1 MINAKGSRLW
11 HLPFIIIPNKLFNF
25 LKQSMK
31 RFYFL
36 FLSTLFFAPSFLF
49 GATEIANSNLIYT
62 WGYGDVMNEIM
73 QAVKGIT
80 TETGYIVNAA
90 LAISL
95 LLFSIK
101 KAMDGQTNPVFEFG
115 KMFILFAVVW
125 QMFLR
130 APNDNSHRFMIHD
143 EVTSK
148 DYVISQ
154 IPIGIGKSFAL
165 MTQFE
170 RLILEAMEKHF
181 STPQSTNFSNAGLGF
196 SLQVMSTLPSVKL
209 SAIDATLQKNIDFY
223 FRNCVSVGILLNQQ
237 GRNLFQNS
245 DNLMQD
251 LFTNIGNGSQL
262 TPLFKNNNN
271 VEEQSVVPC
280 SDAGPQIVEM
290 IQNDTDEAMKIHAAL
305 LGMVNDMTNY
315 EQKFLGAAQIYNE
328 QAVSAR
334 SYLQQSMVMLASQDA
349 IINTAKSVGLN
360 PASVAA
366 NTAYADQQFYA
377 SMQAQ
382 GHMAQTYLPL
392 AKAYLTAIIIG
403 LSWLVA
409 LLSIV
414 FGSYAHIKMFFTLCI
429 WIVLWTPI
437 LCIINYLNDYNLMKV
452 AQVITGGK
460 AALSLGDN
468 MLIFKEVASRSNFM
482 NYLVMSTPVLAYAI
496 AKASEQGFI
505 TFASGLSQALTGA
518 SRAAGSFANQQA
530 LSTQTSI
537 AAPRGDEVWA
547 MNAGVVSLQGATSI
561 GSSRYSTTSIAGGGT
576 TVADVN
582 TGSKISGDM
591 QGVTAANIAGLSA
604 SDMKSKQASLAGEVS
619 QGISDALKTGQTSQS
634 VANMAF
640 DHSASHGINTQAQ
653 EIFKASST
661 MAFDKMA
668 QAGDQ
673 RAQELMSAL
682 KAGGSIEGIAGGN
695 VSITEKDGTSRTFQF
710 TDKEMQQWAK
720 DFGDNVASTY
730 ARDDSARASLNNAF
744 STFTGKEFSQVHS
757 AINKYSSVESFA
769 SNVNSD
775 SVPKALNNY
784 IRSGD
789 NAAITNAWNSGN
801 IGKAMAMASDDFQRW
816 SVNNPQQ
823 LSKYF
828 SAGDFSSPQNTM
840 GSVGMQNYYSP
851 STASA
856 IHKGNYG
863 TVDSA
868 AVGFGNSYE
877 ADKKS
882 MAEGHFNT
890 TGQNTA
896 WGQGNSQGTVQQEV
910 QGQVN
915 NAVNQFNKG
924 APARTVDDGVKVA
937 EMAADGAKGS
947 FNNTVN
953 ALGTVTQTA
962 LNNPSQLLDSKFWT
976 GARDANGNLIQ
987 PSNGGNNNSAPP
999 APKIPPEF
1007 LK

>member
-1 MINAKGSRLW
+1 
-11 HLPFIIIPNKLFNF
+11 
-25 LKQSMK
+25 MK

-36 FLSTLFFAPSFLF
+36 FFSTLFFAPSFLF
-49 GATEIANSNLIYT
+49 GATNIANGNLIYT

-80 TETGYIVNAA
+80 TETDYIVNAA

-115 KMFILFAVVW
+115 KMFVLFAVVW
-125 QMFLR
+125 VMFLK
-130 APNDNSHRFMIHD
+130 APNDNNHRFMIHD

-170 RLILEAMEKHF
+170 KVILEAMEKHF

-245 DNLMQD
+245 DNLIQD

-262 TPLFKNNNN
+262 TPLFENNNN
-271 VEEQSVVPC
+271 IEKQSVVPC

-290 IQNDTDEAMKIHAAL
+290 IKNDTDEAMKIHAAL
-305 LGMVNDMTNY
+305 LGMANDMANY

-334 SYLQQSMVMLASQDA
+334 SYLQQSMIMLASQDA

-382 GHMAQTYLPL
+382 GHLAQTYLPL

-437 LCIINYLNDYNLMKV
+437 LCIINFINDFNLMNV

-468 MLIFKEVASRSNFM
+468 ILIFKEVANRSNFM

-496 AKASEQGFI
+496 AKASEQGFV

-547 MNAGVVSLQGATSI
+547 VGAGYNTLQSSFGVGGRSFMGTRDIQHGGELVKDNMTGSSAVINADGSIGNASIKGLNAGTTASNLETRAHALSDAIQNSNLSQRALEVASGKGDSLALSENDRSAITNATQHALANAYSKATGVDVKQAYEDLMSGKIGGGIGFSKEIKGVRINVDAGGSVSTGSVESEAWYQNLSKNQQETFNKTFNESLSNEIGKNRDASASFNNLLKTGNVTNSASIKSSMDSYNEAKTLNNSVGYDGGSSIVQGYINENYGGVVSKEN
-561 GSSRYSTTSIAGGGT
+561 
-576 TVADVN
+576 VASAVN
-582 TGSKISGDM
+582 AVENMAARGDM
-591 QGVTAANIAGLSA
+591 QGLSHYAGV
-604 SDMKSKQASLAGEVS
+604 D
-619 QGISDALKTGQTSQS
+619 
-634 VANMAF
+634 
-640 DHSASHGINTQAQ
+640 
-653 EIFKASST
+653 
-661 MAFDKMA
+661 
-668 QAGDQ
+668 
-673 RAQELMSAL
+673 
-682 KAGGSIEGIAGGN
+682 
-695 VSITEKDGTSRTFQF
+695 
-710 TDKEMQQWAK
+710 
-720 DFGDNVASTY
+720 
-730 ARDDSARASLNNAF
+730 
-744 STFTGKEFSQVHS
+744 
-757 AINKYSSVESFA
+757 
-769 SNVNSD
+769 SNVNSNGLFGQSKHNYHD
-775 SVPKALNNY
+775 PRGVMTDHNKAIDDLNSRQKGFMATRNAPNDVKSEGLAGG
-784 IRSGD
+784 IQKAA
-789 NAAITNAWNSGN
+789 NAAEY
-801 IGKAMAMASDDFQRW
+801 KA
-816 SVNNPQQ
+816 
-823 LSKYF
+823 
-828 SAGDFSSPQNTM
+828 G
-840 GSVGMQNYYSP
+840 
-851 STASA
+851 TA
-856 IHKGNYG
+856 IKERN
-863 TVDSA
+863 
-868 AVGFGNSYE
+868 E
-877 ADKKS
+877 
-882 MAEGHFNT
+882 
-890 TGQNTA
+890 
-896 WGQGNSQGTVQQEV
+896 
-910 QGQVN
+910 
-915 NAVNQFNKG
+915 
-924 APARTVDDGVKVA
+924 
-937 EMAADGAKGS
+937 
-947 FNNTVN
+947 
-953 ALGTVTQTA
+953 
-962 LNNPSQLLDSKFWT
+962 
-976 GARDANGNLIQ
+976 
-987 PSNGGNNNSAPP
+987 
-999 APKIPPEF
+999 KINDTY
-1007 LK
+1007 K

>member
-1 MINAKGSRLW
+1 
-11 HLPFIIIPNKLFNF
+11 
-25 LKQSMK
+25 MK

-36 FLSTLFFAPSFLF
+36 FFSTLFFAPSFLF

-101 KAMDGQTNPVFEFG
+101 KAMDGQTNPVFELG
-115 KMFILFAVVW
+115 KMFVLFAVVW
-125 QMFLR
+125 YMFLK
-130 APNDNSHRFMIHD
+130 APNDNNHRFMIHD

-305 LGMVNDMTNY
+305 LGMANDMANY

-437 LCIINYLNDYNLMKV
+437 LCIINYLNDYNLMNV

-537 AAPRGDEVWA
+537 AAP
-547 MNAGVVSLQGATSI
+547 
-561 GSSRYSTTSIAGGGT
+561 
-576 TVADVN
+576 
-582 TGSKISGDM
+582 
-591 QGVTAANIAGLSA
+591 
-604 SDMKSKQASLAGEVS
+604 
-619 QGISDALKTGQTSQS
+619 
-634 VANMAF
+634 
-640 DHSASHGINTQAQ
+640 
-653 EIFKASST
+653 
-661 MAFDKMA
+661 
-668 QAGDQ
+668 
-673 RAQELMSAL
+673 
-682 KAGGSIEGIAGGN
+682 
-695 VSITEKDGTSRTFQF
+695 
-710 TDKEMQQWAK
+710 
-720 DFGDNVASTY
+720 
-730 ARDDSARASLNNAF
+730 
-744 STFTGKEFSQVHS
+744 
-757 AINKYSSVESFA
+757 
-769 SNVNSD
+769 
-775 SVPKALNNY
+775 
-784 IRSGD
+784 
-789 NAAITNAWNSGN
+789 
-801 IGKAMAMASDDFQRW
+801 
-816 SVNNPQQ
+816 
-823 LSKYF
+823 
-828 SAGDFSSPQNTM
+828 
-840 GSVGMQNYYSP
+840 
-851 STASA
+851 
-856 IHKGNYG
+856 
-863 TVDSA
+863 
-868 AVGFGNSYE
+868 
-877 ADKKS
+877 
-882 MAEGHFNT
+882 
-890 TGQNTA
+890 
-896 WGQGNSQGTVQQEV
+896 
-910 QGQVN
+910 
-915 NAVNQFNKG
+915 
-924 APARTVDDGVKVA
+924 
-937 EMAADGAKGS
+937 
-947 FNNTVN
+947 
-953 ALGTVTQTA
+953 
-962 LNNPSQLLDSKFWT
+962 
-976 GARDANGNLIQ
+976 
-987 PSNGGNNNSAPP
+987 
-999 APKIPPEF
+999 
-1007 LK
+1007 

>member
-1 MINAKGSRLW
+1 
-11 HLPFIIIPNKLFNF
+11 
-25 LKQSMK
+25 MK
-31 RFYFL
+31 RFYLL

-49 GATEIANSNLIYT
+49 GATEIANGNLIYT

-80 TETGYIVNAA
+80 TETSYIVNAA

-115 KMFILFAVVW
+115 KMFVLFAVVW
-125 QMFLR
+125 VMFLK
-130 APNDNSHRFMIHD
+130 APNDNNHRFMIHD

-170 RLILEAMEKHF
+170 KVILEAMEKHF

-262 TPLFKNNNN
+262 TPLFENNNN

-290 IQNDTDEAMKIHAAL
+290 IKKDTDEAMKIHAAL
-305 LGMVNDMTNY
+305 LGMANDMTNY

-334 SYLQQSMVMLASQDA
+334 SYLQQSMIMLASQDA

-437 LCIINYLNDYNLMKV
+437 LCIINFINDFNLMNV

-468 MLIFKEVASRSNFM
+468 MLIFKEVANRSNFM

-496 AKASEQGFI
+496 AKASEQGFV
-505 TFASGLSQALTGA
+505 TFVSGLSQALTGA

-547 MNAGVVSLQGATSI
+547 VGAGYNTLQSSFGAGGRSFMGTRDMQHGGELVKDNMTGSSAVINANGSIGNASIKGLNAGMTASNLETRAHALSDAIQNSNLSQRALEVASGKGDSLALSENDRSAITNATQHALANAYSKATGVDVSQAYEDVMSGKIGGGIGLNKEIKGVRINIDAGGTLSTSSMESEAWYQNLSKNQQETFNKTFNESLSNEIGKNRDASASFNNLLKTGNVTNSARIKSSMDSYNEAKTLNNSVGYDGGSSIVQGYINENYGGVVSKEN
-561 GSSRYSTTSIAGGGT
+561 
-576 TVADVN
+576 VASAVN
-582 TGSKISGDM
+582 AVENMAARGDM
-591 QGVTAANIAGLSA
+591 QGLSHYAGV
-604 SDMKSKQASLAGEVS
+604 D
-619 QGISDALKTGQTSQS
+619 
-634 VANMAF
+634 
-640 DHSASHGINTQAQ
+640 
-653 EIFKASST
+653 
-661 MAFDKMA
+661 
-668 QAGDQ
+668 
-673 RAQELMSAL
+673 
-682 KAGGSIEGIAGGN
+682 
-695 VSITEKDGTSRTFQF
+695 
-710 TDKEMQQWAK
+710 
-720 DFGDNVASTY
+720 
-730 ARDDSARASLNNAF
+730 
-744 STFTGKEFSQVHS
+744 
-757 AINKYSSVESFA
+757 
-769 SNVNSD
+769 SNVNSNGLFGQSKHNYHD
-775 SVPKALNNY
+775 PRGVMTDHNKAIDDLNSRQKGFMATRNAPNDVKSEGLAGG
-784 IRSGD
+784 IQKAA
-789 NAAITNAWNSGN
+789 NAAEY
-801 IGKAMAMASDDFQRW
+801 KA
-816 SVNNPQQ
+816 
-823 LSKYF
+823 
-828 SAGDFSSPQNTM
+828 G
-840 GSVGMQNYYSP
+840 
-851 STASA
+851 TA
-856 IHKGNYG
+856 IKERN
-863 TVDSA
+863 
-868 AVGFGNSYE
+868 E
-877 ADKKS
+877 
-882 MAEGHFNT
+882 
-890 TGQNTA
+890 
-896 WGQGNSQGTVQQEV
+896 
-910 QGQVN
+910 
-915 NAVNQFNKG
+915 
-924 APARTVDDGVKVA
+924 
-937 EMAADGAKGS
+937 
-947 FNNTVN
+947 
-953 ALGTVTQTA
+953 
-962 LNNPSQLLDSKFWT
+962 
-976 GARDANGNLIQ
+976 
-987 PSNGGNNNSAPP
+987 
-999 APKIPPEF
+999 KINDTY
-1007 LK
+1007 K

>member
-1 MINAKGSRLW
+1 M
-11 HLPFIIIPNKLFNF
+11 
-25 LKQSMK
+25 
-31 RFYFL
+31 
-36 FLSTLFFAPSFLF
+36 FFAPSFLF

-73 QAVKGIT
+73 QAVKGLT

-101 KAMDGQTNPVFEFG
+101 KAMDGQTSPVFELG
-115 KMFILFAVVW
+115 KMFVLFAVVW
-125 QMFLR
+125 HMFLK
-130 APNDNSHRFMIHD
+130 APNDNNHCFMIHD

-170 RLILEAMEKHF
+170 KVILGAMEKHF

-223 FRNCVSVGILLNQQ
+223 FRNCVSVGILLNKQ
-237 GRNLFQNS
+237 GRNLFSNS
-245 DNLMQD
+245 DNLMRD

-262 TPLFKNNNN
+262 TPLFTSDNNI
-271 VEEQSVVPC
+271 EDKSIVPC
-280 SDAGPQIVEM
+280 SEAGPQIVEM
-290 IQNDTDEAMKIHAAL
+290 IENNTDEAMKIHAAL
-305 LGMVNDMTNY
+305 LGMADDMVNY
-315 EQKFLGAAQIYNE
+315 EHKFFGAAQIYNE

-334 SYLQQSMVMLASQDA
+334 SYFQQAMVMFASQDA

-382 GHMAQTYLPL
+382 GHLAQTYLPL

-403 LSWLVA
+403 LSWVVA

-414 FGSYAHIKMFFTLCI
+414 FGSYAYIKMYFTLCI

-452 AQVITGGK
+452 TQVITGGK
-460 AALSLGDN
+460 EALSLRDN
-468 MLIFKEVASRSNFM
+468 ILIFKEVASRSNFM
-482 NYLVMSTPVLAYAI
+482 NYLVMSTPVLAYAM
-496 AKASEQGFI
+496 AKASEHGFV
-505 TFASGLSQALTGA
+505 TFALGLSQTLAGA

-530 LSTQTSI
+530 LSTQTSM
-537 AAPRGDEVWA
+537 AAPRGDEVIA
-547 MNAGVVSLQGATSI
+547 YNAGVVSLQGATSV

-576 TVADVN
+576 TVTDVN
-582 TGSKISGDM
+582 TDSKVSGDM
-591 QGVTAANIAGLSA
+591 QGVTTVNIAGLSA

-619 QGISDALKTGQTSQS
+619 QGISDALKTGQNSQS

-640 DHSASHGINTQAQ
+640 DHSASHGINAQAQ

-673 RAQELMSAL
+673 RAQEISTSLH
-682 KAGGSIEGIAGGN
+682 AGGTVVIAGGK
-695 VSITEKDGTSRTFQF
+695 VQLTETDGTSRTFQF
-710 TDKEMQQWAK
+710 TDKEMQQWSK
-720 DFGDNVASTY
+720 DFRDNVASTY

-828 SAGDFSSPQNTM
+828 NAGDFSSPQNTI
-840 GSVGMQNYYSP
+840 GS
-851 STASA
+851 
-856 IHKGNYG
+856 
-863 TVDSA
+863 
-868 AVGFGNSYE
+868 
-877 ADKKS
+877 
-882 MAEGHFNT
+882 
-890 TGQNTA
+890 
-896 WGQGNSQGTVQQEV
+896 
-910 QGQVN
+910 
-915 NAVNQFNKG
+915 
-924 APARTVDDGVKVA
+924 
-937 EMAADGAKGS
+937 
-947 FNNTVN
+947 
-953 ALGTVTQTA
+953 
-962 LNNPSQLLDSKFWT
+962 
-976 GARDANGNLIQ
+976 
-987 PSNGGNNNSAPP
+987 
-999 APKIPPEF
+999 
-1007 LK
+1007 

>member
-1 MINAKGSRLW
+1 
-11 HLPFIIIPNKLFNF
+11 
-25 LKQSMK
+25 MK

-36 FLSTLFFAPSFLF
+36 FFSTLFFTPSFLF
-49 GATEIANSNLIYT
+49 GATNIANSNLIYT

-80 TETGYIVNAA
+80 TETDYIVNAA

-115 KMFILFAVVW
+115 KMFMLFAVVW
-125 QMFLR
+125 YMFLR
-130 APNDNSHRFMIHD
+130 APNDNNHRFMIHD

-170 RLILEAMEKHF
+170 KVILEAMEKHF
-181 STPQSTNFSNAGLGF
+181 TTPQSTNFSNAGLGF

-245 DNLMQD
+245 DNLIQD

-262 TPLFKNNNN
+262 TPLFENNNN
-271 VEEQSVVPC
+271 IEKQSVVPC

-290 IQNDTDEAMKIHAAL
+290 IKNDTDEAMKIHAAL
-305 LGMVNDMTNY
+305 LGMANDMANY

-334 SYLQQSMVMLASQDA
+334 SYLQQSMIMLASQDA

-437 LCIINYLNDYNLMKV
+437 LCIINFINDFNLMNV

-496 AKASEQGFI
+496 AKASEQGFV

-547 MNAGVVSLQGATSI
+547 VGAGYNTLQSSFGAGGRSFMGTRDMQHGGELVKDNMTGSSAVINADGSIGNASIKGLNAGMTASNLETRQHALSDAIQNSNLSQRALEVASGKGDSLALSENDRSAITNATQHALANAYSKATGVDVKQAYEDLMSGKIGGGIGFSKEIKGVRINVDAGGSVSTGSVESEAWYQNLSKNQQETFNKTFNESLSNEIGKNRDASASFNNLLKTGNVTNSASIKSSMDSYNEAKTLNNSVGYDGGSSIVQGYINENYGGVVSKEN
-561 GSSRYSTTSIAGGGT
+561 
-576 TVADVN
+576 VASAVN
-582 TGSKISGDM
+582 AVENMAARGDM
-591 QGVTAANIAGLSA
+591 QGLSHYAGV
-604 SDMKSKQASLAGEVS
+604 D
-619 QGISDALKTGQTSQS
+619 
-634 VANMAF
+634 
-640 DHSASHGINTQAQ
+640 
-653 EIFKASST
+653 
-661 MAFDKMA
+661 
-668 QAGDQ
+668 
-673 RAQELMSAL
+673 
-682 KAGGSIEGIAGGN
+682 
-695 VSITEKDGTSRTFQF
+695 
-710 TDKEMQQWAK
+710 
-720 DFGDNVASTY
+720 
-730 ARDDSARASLNNAF
+730 
-744 STFTGKEFSQVHS
+744 
-757 AINKYSSVESFA
+757 
-769 SNVNSD
+769 SNVNSNGLFGQSKHNYHD
-775 SVPKALNNY
+775 PRGVMTDHNKAIDDLNSRQKGFMATRNAPNDVKSEGLAGG
-784 IRSGD
+784 IQKAA
-789 NAAITNAWNSGN
+789 NAAEY
-801 IGKAMAMASDDFQRW
+801 KA
-816 SVNNPQQ
+816 
-823 LSKYF
+823 
-828 SAGDFSSPQNTM
+828 G
-840 GSVGMQNYYSP
+840 
-851 STASA
+851 TA
-856 IHKGNYG
+856 IKERN
-863 TVDSA
+863 
-868 AVGFGNSYE
+868 E
-877 ADKKS
+877 
-882 MAEGHFNT
+882 
-890 TGQNTA
+890 
-896 WGQGNSQGTVQQEV
+896 
-910 QGQVN
+910 
-915 NAVNQFNKG
+915 
-924 APARTVDDGVKVA
+924 
-937 EMAADGAKGS
+937 
-947 FNNTVN
+947 
-953 ALGTVTQTA
+953 
-962 LNNPSQLLDSKFWT
+962 
-976 GARDANGNLIQ
+976 
-987 PSNGGNNNSAPP
+987 
-999 APKIPPEF
+999 KINDTY
-1007 LK
+1007 K

>member
-1 MINAKGSRLW
+1 
-11 HLPFIIIPNKLFNF
+11 
-25 LKQSMK
+25 MK

-36 FLSTLFFAPSFLF
+36 FFSTLFFAPSFLF
-49 GATEIANSNLIYT
+49 GATNIANGNLIYT

-80 TETGYIVNAA
+80 TETDYIVKAA

-101 KAMDGQTNPVFEFG
+101 KAMDGQTSPVFEFG
-115 KMFILFAVVW
+115 KMFMLFAVVW
-125 QMFLR
+125 YMFLK
-130 APNDNSHRFMIHD
+130 APNDNNHRFMIHD

-170 RLILEAMEKHF
+170 KVILEAMEKHF

-271 VEEQSVVPC
+271 IEEQSVVPC

-290 IQNDTDEAMKIHAAL
+290 IKKDTDEAMKIHAAL
-305 LGMVNDMTNY
+305 LGMANDMTNY

-334 SYLQQSMVMLASQDA
+334 SYLQQSMIMLASQDA

-437 LCIINYLNDYNLMKV
+437 LCIINFINDFNLMNV

-468 MLIFKEVASRSNFM
+468 MLIFKEVANRSNFM

-496 AKASEQGFI
+496 AKASEQGFV

-547 MNAGVVSLQGATSI
+547 VGAGYNTLQSSFGVGGRSFMGTRDMQHGGELVKDNMTGSSAVINANGSIGNASIKGLNAGMTASNLETRAHALSDAIQNSNLSQRALEVASGKGDSLALSENDRSAITNATQHALANAYSKATGVDVKQAYEDLMSGKIGGGIGFSKEIKGVRINVDAGGSVSTGSVESEAWYQNLSKDQKETFNKTFNESLSNEIGKNRDASASFNNLLKTGNVTNSASIKSSMDSYNEAKTLNNSVGYDGGSSIVQGYINENYGGVVSKEN
-561 GSSRYSTTSIAGGGT
+561 
-576 TVADVN
+576 VASAVN
-582 TGSKISGDM
+582 AVENMAARGDM
-591 QGVTAANIAGLSA
+591 QGLSHYAGV
-604 SDMKSKQASLAGEVS
+604 D
-619 QGISDALKTGQTSQS
+619 
-634 VANMAF
+634 
-640 DHSASHGINTQAQ
+640 
-653 EIFKASST
+653 
-661 MAFDKMA
+661 
-668 QAGDQ
+668 
-673 RAQELMSAL
+673 
-682 KAGGSIEGIAGGN
+682 
-695 VSITEKDGTSRTFQF
+695 
-710 TDKEMQQWAK
+710 
-720 DFGDNVASTY
+720 
-730 ARDDSARASLNNAF
+730 
-744 STFTGKEFSQVHS
+744 
-757 AINKYSSVESFA
+757 
-769 SNVNSD
+769 SNVNSNGLFGQSKHNYHD
-775 SVPKALNNY
+775 PRGVMTDHNKAIDDLNSRQKGFMATRNAPNDVKSEGLAGG
-784 IRSGD
+784 IQKAA
-789 NAAITNAWNSGN
+789 NAAEY
-801 IGKAMAMASDDFQRW
+801 KA
-816 SVNNPQQ
+816 
-823 LSKYF
+823 
-828 SAGDFSSPQNTM
+828 G
-840 GSVGMQNYYSP
+840 
-851 STASA
+851 TA
-856 IHKGNYG
+856 IKERN
-863 TVDSA
+863 
-868 AVGFGNSYE
+868 E
-877 ADKKS
+877 
-882 MAEGHFNT
+882 
-890 TGQNTA
+890 
-896 WGQGNSQGTVQQEV
+896 
-910 QGQVN
+910 
-915 NAVNQFNKG
+915 
-924 APARTVDDGVKVA
+924 
-937 EMAADGAKGS
+937 
-947 FNNTVN
+947 
-953 ALGTVTQTA
+953 
-962 LNNPSQLLDSKFWT
+962 
-976 GARDANGNLIQ
+976 
-987 PSNGGNNNSAPP
+987 
-999 APKIPPEF
+999 KINDTY
-1007 LK
+1007 K

>member
-1 MINAKGSRLW
+1 
-11 HLPFIIIPNKLFNF
+11 
-25 LKQSMK
+25 MK

-36 FLSTLFFAPSFLF
+36 FFSTLFFAPSFLF
-49 GATEIANSNLIYT
+49 GATNIANGNLIYT

-80 TETGYIVNAA
+80 TETDYIVNAA

-101 KAMDGQTNPVFEFG
+101 KAMDGQTNPVFELG
-115 KMFILFAVVW
+115 KMFVLFAVVW
-125 QMFLR
+125 YMFLR
-130 APNDNSHRFMIHD
+130 APNDNNHRFMIHD

-170 RLILEAMEKHF
+170 KVILEAMEKHF
-181 STPQSTNFSNAGLGF
+181 TTPQSTNFSNAGLGF

-245 DNLMQD
+245 DNLIQD

-262 TPLFKNNNN
+262 TPLFENNNN
-271 VEEQSVVPC
+271 IEKQSVVPC

-290 IQNDTDEAMKIHAAL
+290 IKNDTDEAMKIHAAL
-305 LGMVNDMTNY
+305 LGMANDMANY

-334 SYLQQSMVMLASQDA
+334 SYLQQSMIMLASQDA

-437 LCIINYLNDYNLMKV
+437 LCIINFINDFNLMKV

-468 MLIFKEVASRSNFM
+468 ILIFKEVASRSNFM

-496 AKASEQGFI
+496 AKASEQGFV

-547 MNAGVVSLQGATSI
+547 VGAGYNTLQSSFGAGGRSFMGTRDMQHGGELVKDNMTGSSAVINADGSIGNASIKGLNAGMTASNLETRAHALSDAIQNSNLSQRALEVASGKGDSLALSENDRSAITNATQHALANAYSKATGVDVKQAYDDVMRGNIGGGIGFSKEIKGVRINVDAGGSVSTGSVESEAWYQNLSKNQQETFNKTFNESLSNEIGKNRDASASFNNLLKTGNVTNSASIKSSMDSYNEAKTLNNSVGYDGGASIVQGYINENYGGVVSKEN
-561 GSSRYSTTSIAGGGT
+561 
-576 TVADVN
+576 VASAVN
-582 TGSKISGDM
+582 AVENMAARGDM
-591 QGVTAANIAGLSA
+591 QGLSHYAGV
-604 SDMKSKQASLAGEVS
+604 D
-619 QGISDALKTGQTSQS
+619 
-634 VANMAF
+634 
-640 DHSASHGINTQAQ
+640 
-653 EIFKASST
+653 
-661 MAFDKMA
+661 
-668 QAGDQ
+668 
-673 RAQELMSAL
+673 
-682 KAGGSIEGIAGGN
+682 
-695 VSITEKDGTSRTFQF
+695 
-710 TDKEMQQWAK
+710 
-720 DFGDNVASTY
+720 
-730 ARDDSARASLNNAF
+730 
-744 STFTGKEFSQVHS
+744 
-757 AINKYSSVESFA
+757 
-769 SNVNSD
+769 SNVNSNGLFGQSKHNYHD
-775 SVPKALNNY
+775 PRGVMTDHNKAIDDLNSRQKGFMATRNAPNDVKSEGLAGG
-784 IRSGD
+784 IQKAA
-789 NAAITNAWNSGN
+789 NAAEYKAGTAIEERNNKIDYAG
-801 IGKAMAMASDDFQRW
+801 IQKDIKDGKADINKVID
-816 SVNNPQQ
+816 
-823 LSKYF
+823 
-828 SAGDFSSPQNTM
+828 
-840 GSVGMQNYYSP
+840 
-851 STASA
+851 
-856 IHKGNYG
+856 
-863 TVDSA
+863 
-868 AVGFGNSYE
+868 FGN
-877 ADKKS
+877 
-882 MAEGHFNT
+882 
-890 TGQNTA
+890 QNR
-896 WGQGNSQGTVQQEV
+896 N
-910 QGQVN
+910 
-915 NAVNQFNKG
+915 
-924 APARTVDDGVKVA
+924 
-937 EMAADGAKGS
+937 M
-947 FNNTVN
+947 
-953 ALGTVTQTA
+953 
-962 LNNPSQLLDSKFWT
+962 
-976 GARDANGNLIQ
+976 
-987 PSNGGNNNSAPP
+987 
-999 APKIPPEF
+999 
-1007 LK
+1007 

>member
-1 MINAKGSRLW
+1 
-11 HLPFIIIPNKLFNF
+11 
-25 LKQSMK
+25 
-31 RFYFL
+31 
-36 FLSTLFFAPSFLF
+36 
-49 GATEIANSNLIYT
+49 
-62 WGYGDVMNEIM
+62 
-73 QAVKGIT
+73 
-80 TETGYIVNAA
+80 
-90 LAISL
+90 
-95 LLFSIK
+95 
-101 KAMDGQTNPVFEFG
+101 
-115 KMFILFAVVW
+115 
-125 QMFLR
+125 
-130 APNDNSHRFMIHD
+130 
-143 EVTSK
+143 
-148 DYVISQ
+148 
-154 IPIGIGKSFAL
+154 
-165 MTQFE
+165 
-170 RLILEAMEKHF
+170 
-181 STPQSTNFSNAGLGF
+181 
-196 SLQVMSTLPSVKL
+196 
-209 SAIDATLQKNIDFY
+209 
-223 FRNCVSVGILLNQQ
+223 
-237 GRNLFQNS
+237 
-245 DNLMQD
+245 
-251 LFTNIGNGSQL
+251 
-262 TPLFKNNNN
+262 
-271 VEEQSVVPC
+271 
-280 SDAGPQIVEM
+280 
-290 IQNDTDEAMKIHAAL
+290 
-305 LGMVNDMTNY
+305 
-315 EQKFLGAAQIYNE
+315 
-328 QAVSAR
+328 
-334 SYLQQSMVMLASQDA
+334 MLASQDA

-437 LCIINYLNDYNLMKV
+437 LCIINFINDFNLMNV

-468 MLIFKEVASRSNFM
+468 MLIFKEVANRSNFM

-496 AKASEQGFI
+496 AKASEQGFV

-547 MNAGVVSLQGATSI
+547 MNAEVASLQGATSI

-640 DHSASHGINTQAQ
+640 DHSASHGINAQAQ

-673 RAQELMSAL
+673 RAQEISTSLH
-682 KAGGSIEGIAGGN
+682 AGGTVVIAGGK
-695 VSITEKDGTSRTFQF
+695 VQLTEADGTSRTFQF
-710 TDKEMQQWAK
+710 SEKEMQQWAK

-828 SAGDFSSPQNTM
+828 NAGDFSSPQNTM

-915 NAVNQFNKG
+915 NAVNQFSKPTEQRMAG
-924 APARTVDDGVKVA
+924 HFVDATAG
-937 EMAADGAKGS
+937 EGS
-947 FNNTVN
+947 LLNRAGSGMPSTPPPQNNST
-953 ALGTVTQTA
+953 TST
-962 LNNPSQLLDSKFWT
+962 P
-976 GARDANGNLIQ
+976 
-987 PSNGGNNNSAPP
+987 PNSAPP

>member
-1 MINAKGSRLW
+1 
-11 HLPFIIIPNKLFNF
+11 
-25 LKQSMK
+25 MK

-80 TETGYIVNAA
+80 TETSYIVNAA

-170 RLILEAMEKHF
+170 KVILEAMEKHF

-305 LGMVNDMTNY
+305 LGMANDMANY

-437 LCIINYLNDYNLMKV
+437 LCIINFINDFNLMNV

-468 MLIFKEVASRSNFM
+468 MLIFKEVANRSNFM

-547 MNAGVVSLQGATSI
+547 VGAGYNTLQSSFGAGGRSFMGTRDMQHGGELVKDNMTGSSAVINANGSIGNASIKGLNAGMTASNLETRAHALSDAIQNSNLSQRALEVASGKGDSLALSENDRSAITNATQHALANAYSKATGVDVKQAYEDVINGKIGGGIGFDKNIKGVRINVDAGGYVSTGSVESEDWYQKLSKDQKETFNKTFNESI
-561 GSSRYSTTSIAGGGT
+561 SNEIGKNRDASASFNNLLKTGNVTNSASIKSSMDSYNEAKTLNNSVGYDGGSSIVQGYINENYGGVVNKEN
-576 TVADVN
+576 VASAVN
-582 TGSKISGDM
+582 AVENMAARGDM
-591 QGVTAANIAGLSA
+591 QGLSHYAG
-604 SDMKSKQASLAGEVS
+604 V
-619 QGISDALKTGQTSQS
+619 
-634 VANMAF
+634 N
-640 DHSASHGINTQAQ
+640 
-653 EIFKASST
+653 
-661 MAFDKMA
+661 
-668 QAGDQ
+668 
-673 RAQELMSAL
+673 
-682 KAGGSIEGIAGGN
+682 
-695 VSITEKDGTSRTFQF
+695 
-710 TDKEMQQWAK
+710 
-720 DFGDNVASTY
+720 
-730 ARDDSARASLNNAF
+730 
-744 STFTGKEFSQVHS
+744 
-757 AINKYSSVESFA
+757 
-769 SNVNSD
+769 SNVNSNGLHEQT
-775 SVPKALNNY
+775 KH
-784 IRSGD
+784 
-789 NAAITNAWNSGN
+789 
-801 IGKAMAMASDDFQRW
+801 
-816 SVNNPQQ
+816 
-823 LSKYF
+823 
-828 SAGDFSSPQNTM
+828 
-840 GSVGMQNYYSP
+840 NYYDP
-851 STASA
+851 RGVMTDHNKA
-856 IHKGNYG
+856 IDDLNSRYQ
-863 TVDSA
+863 
-868 AVGFGNSYE
+868 GFLKTRN
-877 ADKKS
+877 
-882 MAEGHFNT
+882 
-890 TGQNTA
+890 
-896 WGQGNSQGTVQQEV
+896 
-910 QGQVN
+910 
-915 NAVNQFNKG
+915 
-924 APARTVDDGVKVA
+924 APAKVESEGLAFDVEKAAGAA
-937 EMAADGAKGS
+937 EKKA
-947 FNNTVN
+947 
-953 ALGTVTQTA
+953 GTA
-962 LNNPSQLLDSKFWT
+962 IKERNE
-976 GARDANGNLIQ
+976 
-987 PSNGGNNNSAPP
+987 
-999 APKIPPEF
+999 KINDTY
-1007 LK
+1007 K

>member
-1 MINAKGSRLW
+1 
-11 HLPFIIIPNKLFNF
+11 
-25 LKQSMK
+25 MK

-36 FLSTLFFAPSFLF
+36 FFSTLFFAPSFLF
-49 GATEIANSNLIYT
+49 GATNIANGNLIYT

-80 TETGYIVNAA
+80 TETDYIVNAA

-101 KAMDGQTNPVFEFG
+101 KAMDGQTNPVFELG
-115 KMFILFAVVW
+115 KMFVLFAVVW
-125 QMFLR
+125 YMFLR
-130 APNDNSHRFMIHD
+130 APNDNNHRFMIHD

-170 RLILEAMEKHF
+170 KVILEAMEKHF

-245 DNLMQD
+245 DNLIQD

-262 TPLFKNNNN
+262 TPLFENNNN
-271 VEEQSVVPC
+271 IEKQSVVPC

-290 IQNDTDEAMKIHAAL
+290 IKKDTDEAMKIHAAL
-305 LGMVNDMTNY
+305 LGMANDMANY

-334 SYLQQSMVMLASQDA
+334 SYLQQSMIMLASQDA

-437 LCIINYLNDYNLMKV
+437 LCIINFLNDFNLMKV

-468 MLIFKEVASRSNFM
+468 ILIFKEVASRSNFM

-496 AKASEQGFI
+496 AKASEQGFV

-547 MNAGVVSLQGATSI
+547 VGAGYNTLQSSFGVGGRSFMGTRDMQHGGELVKDNMTGSSAVINANGSIGNASIKGLNAGMTASNLETRAHALSDAIQNSNLSQRALEVASGKGDSLALSENDRSAITNATQHALANAYSKATGVDVKQAYEDVMSGKIGGGIGFSKEIKGVRINVDAGGSVSTGSVESEAWYQNLSKNQQETFNKTFNESLSNEIGKNRDASASFNNLLKTGNVTNSASIKSSMDSYNEAKTLNNSVGYDGGSSIVQGYINENYGGVVSKEN
-561 GSSRYSTTSIAGGGT
+561 
-576 TVADVN
+576 VASAVN
-582 TGSKISGDM
+582 AVENMAARGDM
-591 QGVTAANIAGLSA
+591 QGLSHYAGV
-604 SDMKSKQASLAGEVS
+604 D
-619 QGISDALKTGQTSQS
+619 
-634 VANMAF
+634 
-640 DHSASHGINTQAQ
+640 
-653 EIFKASST
+653 
-661 MAFDKMA
+661 
-668 QAGDQ
+668 
-673 RAQELMSAL
+673 
-682 KAGGSIEGIAGGN
+682 
-695 VSITEKDGTSRTFQF
+695 
-710 TDKEMQQWAK
+710 
-720 DFGDNVASTY
+720 
-730 ARDDSARASLNNAF
+730 
-744 STFTGKEFSQVHS
+744 
-757 AINKYSSVESFA
+757 
-769 SNVNSD
+769 SNVNSNGLFGQSKHNYHD
-775 SVPKALNNY
+775 PRGVMTDHNKAIDDLNSRQKGFMATRNAPNDVKSEGLAGG
-784 IRSGD
+784 IQKAA
-789 NAAITNAWNSGN
+789 NAAEY
-801 IGKAMAMASDDFQRW
+801 KA
-816 SVNNPQQ
+816 
-823 LSKYF
+823 
-828 SAGDFSSPQNTM
+828 G
-840 GSVGMQNYYSP
+840 
-851 STASA
+851 TA
-856 IHKGNYG
+856 IKERN
-863 TVDSA
+863 
-868 AVGFGNSYE
+868 E
-877 ADKKS
+877 
-882 MAEGHFNT
+882 
-890 TGQNTA
+890 
-896 WGQGNSQGTVQQEV
+896 
-910 QGQVN
+910 
-915 NAVNQFNKG
+915 
-924 APARTVDDGVKVA
+924 
-937 EMAADGAKGS
+937 
-947 FNNTVN
+947 
-953 ALGTVTQTA
+953 
-962 LNNPSQLLDSKFWT
+962 
-976 GARDANGNLIQ
+976 
-987 PSNGGNNNSAPP
+987 
-999 APKIPPEF
+999 KINDTY
-1007 LK
+1007 K

>member
-1 MINAKGSRLW
+1 
-11 HLPFIIIPNKLFNF
+11 
-25 LKQSMK
+25 MK

-36 FLSTLFFAPSFLF
+36 FFSTLFFAPSFLF
-49 GATEIANSNLIYT
+49 GATNIANGNLIYT

-80 TETGYIVNAA
+80 TETDYIVNAA

-101 KAMDGQTNPVFEFG
+101 KAMDGQTNPVFELG
-115 KMFILFAVVW
+115 KMFVLFAVVW
-125 QMFLR
+125 YMFLR
-130 APNDNSHRFMIHD
+130 APNDNNHRFMIYD

-170 RLILEAMEKHF
+170 KVILEAMEKHF

-196 SLQVMSTLPSVKL
+196 SLQVMSTLPNVKL

-245 DNLMQD
+245 DNLIQD

-290 IQNDTDEAMKIHAAL
+290 IKKDTDEAMKIHAAL
-305 LGMVNDMTNY
+305 LGMANDMANY

-334 SYLQQSMVMLASQDA
+334 SYLQQSMIMLASQDA

-437 LCIINYLNDYNLMKV
+437 LCIINFINDFNLMNV

-468 MLIFKEVASRSNFM
+468 MLIFKEVANRSNFM

-496 AKASEQGFI
+496 AKASEQGFV

-547 MNAGVVSLQGATSI
+547 VGAGYNTLQSSFGVGGRSFMGTRDMQHGGELVKDNMTGSSAVINANGSIGNASIKGLNAGMTASNLETRAHALSDAIQNSNLSQRALEVASGKGDSLALSENDRSVITNATQHALADAYSKATGVDVKQAYEDLMSGKIGGGIGFSKEIKGVRINVDAGGSVSTGSVESEAWYQNLSKDQKETFQKSFNESLSNEIGKNRDASASFNNLLKTGNVTNSASIKSSMDSYNEAKTLNNSVGYDGGASIVQGYINENYGGVVSKEN
-561 GSSRYSTTSIAGGGT
+561 
-576 TVADVN
+576 VASAVN
-582 TGSKISGDM
+582 AVENMAARGDM
-591 QGVTAANIAGLSA
+591 QGLSHYAGV
-604 SDMKSKQASLAGEVS
+604 D
-619 QGISDALKTGQTSQS
+619 
-634 VANMAF
+634 
-640 DHSASHGINTQAQ
+640 
-653 EIFKASST
+653 
-661 MAFDKMA
+661 
-668 QAGDQ
+668 
-673 RAQELMSAL
+673 
-682 KAGGSIEGIAGGN
+682 
-695 VSITEKDGTSRTFQF
+695 
-710 TDKEMQQWAK
+710 
-720 DFGDNVASTY
+720 
-730 ARDDSARASLNNAF
+730 
-744 STFTGKEFSQVHS
+744 
-757 AINKYSSVESFA
+757 
-769 SNVNSD
+769 SNVNSNGLFGQSKHNYHD
-775 SVPKALNNY
+775 PRGVMTDHNKAIDDLNSRQKGFMATRNAPNDVKSEGLAGG
-784 IRSGD
+784 IQKAA
-789 NAAITNAWNSGN
+789 NAAEFKTGTAIEERNNKIDYAG
-801 IGKAMAMASDDFQRW
+801 IQKDIKDGKADI
-816 SVNNPQQ
+816 
-823 LSKYF
+823 SK
-828 SAGDFSSPQNTM
+828 
-840 GSVGMQNYYSP
+840 
-851 STASA
+851 A
-856 IHKGNYG
+856 I
-863 TVDSA
+863 D
-868 AVGFGNSYE
+868 FGN
-877 ADKKS
+877 
-882 MAEGHFNT
+882 
-890 TGQNTA
+890 QNR
-896 WGQGNSQGTVQQEV
+896 N
-910 QGQVN
+910 
-915 NAVNQFNKG
+915 
-924 APARTVDDGVKVA
+924 
-937 EMAADGAKGS
+937 M
-947 FNNTVN
+947 
-953 ALGTVTQTA
+953 
-962 LNNPSQLLDSKFWT
+962 
-976 GARDANGNLIQ
+976 
-987 PSNGGNNNSAPP
+987 
-999 APKIPPEF
+999 
-1007 LK
+1007 

>member
-1 MINAKGSRLW
+1 
-11 HLPFIIIPNKLFNF
+11 
-25 LKQSMK
+25 MK

-36 FLSTLFFAPSFLF
+36 FFSTLFFAPSFLF

-80 TETGYIVNAA
+80 TETSYIVNAA

-170 RLILEAMEKHF
+170 KVILEAMEKHF

-305 LGMVNDMTNY
+305 LGMANDMANY

-437 LCIINYLNDYNLMKV
+437 LCIINFINDFNLMNV

-468 MLIFKEVASRSNFM
+468 MLIFKEVANRSNFM

-547 MNAGVVSLQGATSI
+547 VGAGYNTLQSSFGAGGRSFMGTRDMQHGGELVKDNMTGSSAVINANGSIGNASIKGLNAGMTASNLETRAHALSDAIQNSNLSQRALEVASGKGDSLALSENDRSAITNATQHALANAYSKATGVDVKQAYEDVINGKIGGGIGFDKNIKGVRINIDAGGYVSTGSVESEDWYQKLSKDQKETFNKTFNESI
-561 GSSRYSTTSIAGGGT
+561 SNEIGKNRDASASFNNLLKTGNVTNSASIKSSMDSYNEAKTLNNSVGYDGGSSIVQGYINENYGGVVNKEN
-576 TVADVN
+576 VASAVN
-582 TGSKISGDM
+582 AVENMAARGDM
-591 QGVTAANIAGLSA
+591 QGLSHYAG
-604 SDMKSKQASLAGEVS
+604 V
-619 QGISDALKTGQTSQS
+619 
-634 VANMAF
+634 N
-640 DHSASHGINTQAQ
+640 
-653 EIFKASST
+653 
-661 MAFDKMA
+661 
-668 QAGDQ
+668 
-673 RAQELMSAL
+673 
-682 KAGGSIEGIAGGN
+682 
-695 VSITEKDGTSRTFQF
+695 
-710 TDKEMQQWAK
+710 
-720 DFGDNVASTY
+720 
-730 ARDDSARASLNNAF
+730 
-744 STFTGKEFSQVHS
+744 
-757 AINKYSSVESFA
+757 
-769 SNVNSD
+769 SNVNSNGLHEQT
-775 SVPKALNNY
+775 KH
-784 IRSGD
+784 
-789 NAAITNAWNSGN
+789 
-801 IGKAMAMASDDFQRW
+801 
-816 SVNNPQQ
+816 
-823 LSKYF
+823 
-828 SAGDFSSPQNTM
+828 
-840 GSVGMQNYYSP
+840 NYYDP
-851 STASA
+851 RGVMTDHNKA
-856 IHKGNYG
+856 IDDLNSRYQ
-863 TVDSA
+863 
-868 AVGFGNSYE
+868 GFLKTRN
-877 ADKKS
+877 
-882 MAEGHFNT
+882 
-890 TGQNTA
+890 
-896 WGQGNSQGTVQQEV
+896 
-910 QGQVN
+910 
-915 NAVNQFNKG
+915 
-924 APARTVDDGVKVA
+924 APAKVESEGLAFDVEKAAGAA
-937 EMAADGAKGS
+937 EKKA
-947 FNNTVN
+947 
-953 ALGTVTQTA
+953 GTA
-962 LNNPSQLLDSKFWT
+962 IKERNE
-976 GARDANGNLIQ
+976 
-987 PSNGGNNNSAPP
+987 
-999 APKIPPEF
+999 KINDTY
-1007 LK
+1007 K

>member
-31 RFYFL
+31 RFYLL
-36 FLSTLFFAPSFLF
+36 FFSTLFFAPSFLF

-80 TETGYIVNAA
+80 TETSYIVNAA

-170 RLILEAMEKHF
+170 KVILEAMEKHF

-305 LGMVNDMTNY
+305 LGMANDMTNY

-437 LCIINYLNDYNLMKV
+437 LCIINFINDFNLMNV

-547 MNAGVVSLQGATSI
+547 VGAGYNTLQSSFGAGGRSFMGTRDMQHGGELVKDNMTGSSAVINANGSIGNASIKGLNAGMTASNLETRAHALSDAIQNSNLSQRALEVASGKGDSLALSENDRNTITKASQHALADAYSKVTGVDVKQAYEDVMSGKI
-561 GSSRYSTTSIAGGGT
+561 GGGIGLNKEIKGVRINVDAGGTLSTSSVESEGWYQNLSKNQQET
-576 TVADVN
+576 FNKTFNESISNEIGKNRDASASFNNLLKTGNVTNSASIKSSMDSYNEAKTLNNSVGYDGGASIVQGYINENYGGVVNKENVASAVN
-582 TGSKISGDM
+582 AVENMAARGDM
-591 QGVTAANIAGLSA
+591 QGLSHYAG
-604 SDMKSKQASLAGEVS
+604 V
-619 QGISDALKTGQTSQS
+619 
-634 VANMAF
+634 N
-640 DHSASHGINTQAQ
+640 
-653 EIFKASST
+653 
-661 MAFDKMA
+661 
-668 QAGDQ
+668 
-673 RAQELMSAL
+673 
-682 KAGGSIEGIAGGN
+682 
-695 VSITEKDGTSRTFQF
+695 
-710 TDKEMQQWAK
+710 
-720 DFGDNVASTY
+720 
-730 ARDDSARASLNNAF
+730 
-744 STFTGKEFSQVHS
+744 
-757 AINKYSSVESFA
+757 
-769 SNVNSD
+769 SNVNSNGLHEQT
-775 SVPKALNNY
+775 KH
-784 IRSGD
+784 
-789 NAAITNAWNSGN
+789 
-801 IGKAMAMASDDFQRW
+801 
-816 SVNNPQQ
+816 
-823 LSKYF
+823 
-828 SAGDFSSPQNTM
+828 
-840 GSVGMQNYYSP
+840 NYYDP
-851 STASA
+851 KGTMTDHNKA
-856 IHKGNYG
+856 IDDLNSRYQ
-863 TVDSA
+863 
-868 AVGFGNSYE
+868 GFLKTRN
-877 ADKKS
+877 
-882 MAEGHFNT
+882 
-890 TGQNTA
+890 
-896 WGQGNSQGTVQQEV
+896 
-910 QGQVN
+910 
-915 NAVNQFNKG
+915 
-924 APARTVDDGVKVA
+924 APAKVESEGLAFDVEKAAGAA
-937 EMAADGAKGS
+937 EKKA
-947 FNNTVN
+947 
-953 ALGTVTQTA
+953 GTA
-962 LNNPSQLLDSKFWT
+962 IKERNE
-976 GARDANGNLIQ
+976 
-987 PSNGGNNNSAPP
+987 
-999 APKIPPEF
+999 KINDTY
-1007 LK
+1007 K

>member
-1 MINAKGSRLW
+1 
-11 HLPFIIIPNKLFNF
+11 
-25 LKQSMK
+25 
-31 RFYFL
+31 
-36 FLSTLFFAPSFLF
+36 
-49 GATEIANSNLIYT
+49 
-62 WGYGDVMNEIM
+62 MNEIM

-80 TETGYIVNAA
+80 TETSYIVNAA

-115 KMFILFAVVW
+115 KMFVLFAVVW
-125 QMFLR
+125 YIFLR
-130 APNDNSHRFMIHD
+130 APNDNNHRFMIHD

-245 DNLMQD
+245 DNLIQD

-262 TPLFKNNNN
+262 TPLFENNNN
-271 VEEQSVVPC
+271 IEKQSVVPC

-290 IQNDTDEAMKIHAAL
+290 IKNDTDEAMKIHAAL
-305 LGMVNDMTNY
+305 LGMANDMANY

-334 SYLQQSMVMLASQDA
+334 SYLQQSMIMLASQDA

-437 LCIINYLNDYNLMKV
+437 LCIINFINDFNLMNV

-468 MLIFKEVASRSNFM
+468 MLIFKEVANRSNFM

-496 AKASEQGFI
+496 AKASEQGFV

-547 MNAGVVSLQGATSI
+547 VGAGYNTLQSSFGAGGRSFMGTRDMQHGGELVKDNMTGSSAVINANGSIGNAAIKGLNAGMTASNLETRAHALSDAIQNSNLSQRALEVASGKGDSLALSENDRSAITNATQHALANAYSKATGVDVKQAYEDVMSGKIGGGIGLNKEIKGVRINIDAGGYVSTGSVETEDWYQNLSKNQQETFNKTFNESLSNEIGKNRDASASFNNLLKTGNVTNSASI
-561 GSSRYSTTSIAGGGT
+561 KSSMDSYNEAKTLNNSVGYDGGSSIVQGYINENYGGVVNKEN
-576 TVADVN
+576 VASAVN
-582 TGSKISGDM
+582 AVENMAARGDM
-591 QGVTAANIAGLSA
+591 QGLSHYAGV
-604 SDMKSKQASLAGEVS
+604 D
-619 QGISDALKTGQTSQS
+619 
-634 VANMAF
+634 
-640 DHSASHGINTQAQ
+640 
-653 EIFKASST
+653 
-661 MAFDKMA
+661 
-668 QAGDQ
+668 
-673 RAQELMSAL
+673 
-682 KAGGSIEGIAGGN
+682 
-695 VSITEKDGTSRTFQF
+695 
-710 TDKEMQQWAK
+710 
-720 DFGDNVASTY
+720 
-730 ARDDSARASLNNAF
+730 
-744 STFTGKEFSQVHS
+744 
-757 AINKYSSVESFA
+757 
-769 SNVNSD
+769 SNVNSNGLFGQSKHNYHD
-775 SVPKALNNY
+775 PKGVMTDHNKAIDDLNS
-784 IRSGD
+784 RQKGFMATR
-789 NAAITNAWNSGN
+789 NAPNDVKSEGLAGGIQKAAGAAEKKAGTAIKERN
-801 IGKAMAMASDDFQRW
+801 
-816 SVNNPQQ
+816 
-823 LSKYF
+823 
-828 SAGDFSSPQNTM
+828 
-840 GSVGMQNYYSP
+840 
-851 STASA
+851 
-856 IHKGNYG
+856 
-863 TVDSA
+863 
-868 AVGFGNSYE
+868 E
-877 ADKKS
+877 
-882 MAEGHFNT
+882 
-890 TGQNTA
+890 
-896 WGQGNSQGTVQQEV
+896 
-910 QGQVN
+910 
-915 NAVNQFNKG
+915 
-924 APARTVDDGVKVA
+924 
-937 EMAADGAKGS
+937 
-947 FNNTVN
+947 
-953 ALGTVTQTA
+953 
-962 LNNPSQLLDSKFWT
+962 
-976 GARDANGNLIQ
+976 
-987 PSNGGNNNSAPP
+987 
-999 APKIPPEF
+999 KINDTY
-1007 LK
+1007 K

>member
-1 MINAKGSRLW
+1 MINEML
-11 HLPFIIIPNKLFNF
+11 
-25 LKQSMK
+25 
-31 RFYFL
+31 
-36 FLSTLFFAPSFLF
+36 
-49 GATEIANSNLIYT
+49 
-62 WGYGDVMNEIM
+62 

-80 TETGYIVNAA
+80 TEANFLFKAA
-90 LAISL
+90 LGIGFL
-95 LLFSIK
+95 IFSVK
-101 KAMDGQTNPVFEFG
+101 KAIDNQTSPVMEFG
-115 KMFILFAVVW
+115 KLLLLGGVTWNLF
-125 QMFLR
+125 LSSS
-130 APNDNSHRFMIHD
+130 NDDKHRFMVYD

-148 DYVISQ
+148 SYVISQ
-154 IPIGIGKSFAL
+154 LPVGMGVSFAL
-165 MTQFE
+165 MSNFE
-170 RLILEAMEKHF
+170 RVVLKSMEKHF

-237 GRNLFQNS
+237 GRDLFQNS

-262 TPLFKNNNN
+262 TPLFTNNNN

-290 IQNDTDEAMKIHAAL
+290 IKKDTDEAMKIHAAL
-305 LGMVNDMTNY
+305 LGMVDDMTNY
-315 EQKFLGAAQIYNE
+315 EQKFLGAGQIYNE

-334 SYLQQSMVMLASQDA
+334 SYLQQSMIMLASQDA

-437 LCIINYLNDYNLMKV
+437 LCIINFINDFNLMNV

-468 MLIFKEVASRSNFM
+468 MLIFKEVANRSNFM

-496 AKASEQGFI
+496 AKASEQGFV
-505 TFASGLSQALTGA
+505 TFASGLSQALTGT

-547 MNAGVVSLQGATSI
+547 VGAGVASLQGATSI

-640 DHSASHGINTQAQ
+640 DHSASHGINAQAQ

-673 RAQELMSAL
+673 RAQEISTSLH
-682 KAGGSIEGIAGGN
+682 AGGTVVIAGGK
-695 VSITEKDGTSRTFQF
+695 VQLTEADGTSRTFQF
-710 TDKEMQQWAK
+710 SEKEMQQWAK

-828 SAGDFSSPQNTM
+828 NAGDFSSPQNTM

-915 NAVNQFNKG
+915 NAVNQFSKPTEQRMAG
-924 APARTVDDGVKVA
+924 HFVDATAGEGSLLNRAGSGMIKWGESVG
-937 EMAADGAKGS
+937 ETAKMFGWGS
-947 FNNTVN
+947 GMPSTPPPQNNST
-953 ALGTVTQTA
+953 TST
-962 LNNPSQLLDSKFWT
+962 P
-976 GARDANGNLIQ
+976 
-987 PSNGGNNNSAPP
+987 PNSAPP

>member
-1 MINAKGSRLW
+1 ML
-11 HLPFIIIPNKLFNF
+11 
-25 LKQSMK
+25 
-31 RFYFL
+31 
-36 FLSTLFFAPSFLF
+36 
-49 GATEIANSNLIYT
+49 
-62 WGYGDVMNEIM
+62 

-80 TETGYIVNAA
+80 TEANFLFKAA
-90 LAISL
+90 LGIGFL
-95 LLFSIK
+95 IFSVK
-101 KAMDGQTNPVFEFG
+101 KAIDNQTSPVMEFG
-115 KMFILFAVVW
+115 KLLLLGGVTWNLF
-125 QMFLR
+125 LSSS
-130 APNDNSHRFMIHD
+130 NDDKHRFMVYD

-148 DYVISQ
+148 SYVISQ
-154 IPIGIGKSFAL
+154 LPVGMGVSFAL
-165 MTQFE
+165 MSNFE
-170 RLILEAMEKHF
+170 RIVLKSMEKHF

-196 SLQVMSTLPSVKL
+196 SLQVMSTLPSLKL

-245 DNLMQD
+245 DNLIQD

-262 TPLFKNNNN
+262 TPLFENNNN
-271 VEEQSVVPC
+271 IEKQSVVPC

-290 IQNDTDEAMKIHAAL
+290 IKNDTDEAMKIHAAL
-305 LGMVNDMTNY
+305 LGMANDMANY

-334 SYLQQSMVMLASQDA
+334 SYLQQSMIMLASQDA

-382 GHMAQTYLPL
+382 GHLAQTYLPL

-482 NYLVMSTPVLAYAI
+482 NYLVMSTPVLAYTI
-496 AKASEQGFI
+496 AKASEQGFV

-547 MNAGVVSLQGATSI
+547 MNAGVASLQGATSI

-640 DHSASHGINTQAQ
+640 DHSASHGINAQAQ

-673 RAQELMSAL
+673 RAQEISTSLH
-682 KAGGSIEGIAGGN
+682 AGGTVVIAGGK
-695 VSITEKDGTSRTFQF
+695 VQLTEADGTSRTFQF
-710 TDKEMQQWAK
+710 SEKEMQQWAK

-828 SAGDFSSPQNTM
+828 NAGDFSSPQNTM

-915 NAVNQFNKG
+915 NAVNQFSKPTEQRMAG
-924 APARTVDDGVKVA
+924 HFVDATAG
-937 EMAADGAKGS
+937 EGS
-947 FNNTVN
+947 LLNRAGSGMPSTPPPQNNST
-953 ALGTVTQTA
+953 TST
-962 LNNPSQLLDSKFWT
+962 P
-976 GARDANGNLIQ
+976 
-987 PSNGGNNNSAPP
+987 PNSAPP

>member
-80 TETGYIVNAA
+80 TETSYIVNAA

-170 RLILEAMEKHF
+170 KVILEAMEKHF

-305 LGMVNDMTNY
+305 LGMANDMANY

-437 LCIINYLNDYNLMKV
+437 LCIINFINDFNLMNV

-547 MNAGVVSLQGATSI
+547 VGAGYNTLQSSFGAGGRSFMGTRDMQHGGELVKDNMTGSSAVINANGSIGNASIKGLNAGMTASNLETRAHALSDAIQNSNLSQRALEVASGKGDSLALSENDRSAIANATQHALANAYSKATGVDVKQAYEDLMSGKIGGGIGFSKEIKGVRINVDAGGSVSTGSVESEDWYQKLSKDQKETFNKTFNESI
-561 GSSRYSTTSIAGGGT
+561 SNEIGKNRDASASFNNLLKTGNVTNSASIKSSMDSYNEAKTLNNSVGYDGGSSIVQGYINENYGGVVNKEN
-576 TVADVN
+576 VASAVN
-582 TGSKISGDM
+582 AVENMAARGDM
-591 QGVTAANIAGLSA
+591 QGLSHYAG
-604 SDMKSKQASLAGEVS
+604 V
-619 QGISDALKTGQTSQS
+619 
-634 VANMAF
+634 N
-640 DHSASHGINTQAQ
+640 
-653 EIFKASST
+653 
-661 MAFDKMA
+661 
-668 QAGDQ
+668 
-673 RAQELMSAL
+673 
-682 KAGGSIEGIAGGN
+682 
-695 VSITEKDGTSRTFQF
+695 
-710 TDKEMQQWAK
+710 
-720 DFGDNVASTY
+720 
-730 ARDDSARASLNNAF
+730 
-744 STFTGKEFSQVHS
+744 
-757 AINKYSSVESFA
+757 
-769 SNVNSD
+769 SNVNSNGLHEQT
-775 SVPKALNNY
+775 KH
-784 IRSGD
+784 
-789 NAAITNAWNSGN
+789 
-801 IGKAMAMASDDFQRW
+801 
-816 SVNNPQQ
+816 
-823 LSKYF
+823 
-828 SAGDFSSPQNTM
+828 
-840 GSVGMQNYYSP
+840 NYYDP
-851 STASA
+851 RGVMTDHNKA
-856 IHKGNYG
+856 IDDLNSRYQ
-863 TVDSA
+863 
-868 AVGFGNSYE
+868 GFLKTRN
-877 ADKKS
+877 
-882 MAEGHFNT
+882 
-890 TGQNTA
+890 
-896 WGQGNSQGTVQQEV
+896 
-910 QGQVN
+910 
-915 NAVNQFNKG
+915 
-924 APARTVDDGVKVA
+924 APAKVESEGLAFDVEKAAGAA
-937 EMAADGAKGS
+937 EKKA
-947 FNNTVN
+947 
-953 ALGTVTQTA
+953 GTA
-962 LNNPSQLLDSKFWT
+962 IKERNE
-976 GARDANGNLIQ
+976 
-987 PSNGGNNNSAPP
+987 
-999 APKIPPEF
+999 KINDTY
-1007 LK
+1007 K

>member
-1 MINAKGSRLW
+1 
-11 HLPFIIIPNKLFNF
+11 
-25 LKQSMK
+25 MK

-36 FLSTLFFAPSFLF
+36 FFSTLFFAPSFLF
-49 GATEIANSNLIYT
+49 GATNIANGNLIYT

-80 TETGYIVNAA
+80 TETDYIVNAA

-101 KAMDGQTNPVFEFG
+101 KAMDGQTNPVFELG
-115 KMFILFAVVW
+115 KMFVLFAVVW
-125 QMFLR
+125 YMFLR
-130 APNDNSHRFMIHD
+130 APNDNNHRFMIHD

-170 RLILEAMEKHF
+170 KVILEAMEKHF

-262 TPLFKNNNN
+262 TPLFENNNN
-271 VEEQSVVPC
+271 IEKQSVVPC

-290 IQNDTDEAMKIHAAL
+290 IKNDTDEAMKIHAAL
-305 LGMVNDMTNY
+305 LGMANDMANY

-334 SYLQQSMVMLASQDA
+334 SYLQQSMIMLASQDA

-437 LCIINYLNDYNLMKV
+437 LCIINFLNDFNLMKV

-468 MLIFKEVASRSNFM
+468 ILIFKEVASRSNFM

-496 AKASEQGFI
+496 AKASEQGFV
-505 TFASGLSQALTGA
+505 TFAAGLSQALTGA

-547 MNAGVVSLQGATSI
+547 VGAGYNTLQSSFGAGGRSFMGTRDMQHGGELVKDNMTGSSAVINADGSIGNASIKGLNAGMTASNLETRQHALSDAIQNSNLSQRALEVASGKGDSLALSENDRSAITNATQHALANAYSKATGVDVKQAYEDLMSGKIGGGIGFSKEIKGVRINVDAGGSVSTGSVESEAWYQNLSKNQQETFNKTFNESLSNEIGKNRDASASFNNLLKTGNVTNSASIKSSMDSYNEAKTLNNSVGYDGGSSIVQGYINENYGGVVSKEN
-561 GSSRYSTTSIAGGGT
+561 
-576 TVADVN
+576 VASAVN
-582 TGSKISGDM
+582 AVENMAARGDM
-591 QGVTAANIAGLSA
+591 QGLSHYAGV
-604 SDMKSKQASLAGEVS
+604 D
-619 QGISDALKTGQTSQS
+619 
-634 VANMAF
+634 
-640 DHSASHGINTQAQ
+640 
-653 EIFKASST
+653 
-661 MAFDKMA
+661 
-668 QAGDQ
+668 
-673 RAQELMSAL
+673 
-682 KAGGSIEGIAGGN
+682 
-695 VSITEKDGTSRTFQF
+695 
-710 TDKEMQQWAK
+710 
-720 DFGDNVASTY
+720 
-730 ARDDSARASLNNAF
+730 
-744 STFTGKEFSQVHS
+744 
-757 AINKYSSVESFA
+757 
-769 SNVNSD
+769 SNVNSNGLFGQSKHNYHD
-775 SVPKALNNY
+775 PRGVMTDHNKAIDDLNSRQKGFMATRNAPNDVKSEGLAGG
-784 IRSGD
+784 IQKAA
-789 NAAITNAWNSGN
+789 NAAEY
-801 IGKAMAMASDDFQRW
+801 KA
-816 SVNNPQQ
+816 
-823 LSKYF
+823 
-828 SAGDFSSPQNTM
+828 G
-840 GSVGMQNYYSP
+840 
-851 STASA
+851 TA
-856 IHKGNYG
+856 IKERN
-863 TVDSA
+863 
-868 AVGFGNSYE
+868 E
-877 ADKKS
+877 
-882 MAEGHFNT
+882 
-890 TGQNTA
+890 
-896 WGQGNSQGTVQQEV
+896 
-910 QGQVN
+910 
-915 NAVNQFNKG
+915 
-924 APARTVDDGVKVA
+924 
-937 EMAADGAKGS
+937 
-947 FNNTVN
+947 
-953 ALGTVTQTA
+953 
-962 LNNPSQLLDSKFWT
+962 
-976 GARDANGNLIQ
+976 
-987 PSNGGNNNSAPP
+987 
-999 APKIPPEF
+999 KINDTY
-1007 LK
+1007 K

>member
-1 MINAKGSRLW
+1 ML
-11 HLPFIIIPNKLFNF
+11 
-25 LKQSMK
+25 
-31 RFYFL
+31 
-36 FLSTLFFAPSFLF
+36 
-49 GATEIANSNLIYT
+49 
-62 WGYGDVMNEIM
+62 

-80 TETGYIVNAA
+80 TEANFLFKAA
-90 LAISL
+90 LGIGFL
-95 LLFSIK
+95 IFSVK
-101 KAMDGQTNPVFEFG
+101 KAIDNQTSPVMEFG
-115 KMFILFAVVW
+115 KLLLLGGVTWNLF
-125 QMFLR
+125 LSSS
-130 APNDNSHRFMIHD
+130 NDDKHRFMVYD

-148 DYVISQ
+148 SYVISQ
-154 IPIGIGKSFAL
+154 LPVGMGVSFAL
-165 MTQFE
+165 MSNFE
-170 RLILEAMEKHF
+170 RVVLKSMEKHF

-237 GRNLFQNS
+237 GRDLFQNS

-262 TPLFKNNNN
+262 TPLFTNNNN

-290 IQNDTDEAMKIHAAL
+290 IKKDTDEAMKIHAAL
-305 LGMVNDMTNY
+305 LGMVDDMTNY
-315 EQKFLGAAQIYNE
+315 EQKFLGAGQIYNE

-334 SYLQQSMVMLASQDA
+334 SYLQQSMIMLASQDA

-437 LCIINYLNDYNLMKV
+437 LCIINFINDFNLMNV

-468 MLIFKEVASRSNFM
+468 MLIFKEVANRSNFM

-496 AKASEQGFI
+496 AKASEQGFV
-505 TFASGLSQALTGA
+505 TFASGLSQALTGT

-547 MNAGVVSLQGATSI
+547 VGAGVASLQGVTSI

-640 DHSASHGINTQAQ
+640 D
-653 EIFKASST
+653 
-661 MAFDKMA
+661 KMA

-673 RAQELMSAL
+673 RAQEISTSLH
-682 KAGGSIEGIAGGN
+682 AGGTVVIAGGK
-695 VSITEKDGTSRTFQF
+695 VQLTEADGTSRTFQF
-710 TDKEMQQWAK
+710 SEKEMQQWAK

-828 SAGDFSSPQNTM
+828 NAGDFSSPQNTM

-915 NAVNQFNKG
+915 NAVNQFSKPTEQRMAG
-924 APARTVDDGVKVA
+924 HFVDATAGEGSLLNRAGSGMIKWGESVG
-937 EMAADGAKGS
+937 ETAKMFGWGS
-947 FNNTVN
+947 GMPSTPPPQNNST
-953 ALGTVTQTA
+953 TST
-962 LNNPSQLLDSKFWT
+962 P
-976 GARDANGNLIQ
+976 
-987 PSNGGNNNSAPP
+987 PNSAPP

>member
-1 MINAKGSRLW
+1 
-11 HLPFIIIPNKLFNF
+11 
-25 LKQSMK
+25 MK
-31 RFYFL
+31 RFYLL
-36 FLSTLFFAPSFLF
+36 FFSTLFFAPSFLF

-80 TETGYIVNAA
+80 TETSYIVNAA

-125 QMFLR
+125 HMFLR
-130 APNDNSHRFMIHD
+130 APNDNNHRFMIHD

-170 RLILEAMEKHF
+170 KVILEAMEKHF

-223 FRNCVSVGILLNQQ
+223 FRNCVSVGILLDQQ

-305 LGMVNDMTNY
+305 LGMVDDMTNY

-334 SYLQQSMVMLASQDA
+334 SYLQQSMIMLASQDA
-349 IINTAKSVGLN
+349 IINTAKSAGLN

-468 MLIFKEVASRSNFM
+468 MLIFKEVANRSNFM

-547 MNAGVVSLQGATSI
+547 MNAGYNTLQYSFGAGGRSFMGTRDMQHGGELVKDNMTGSSAVINANGSI
-561 GSSRYSTTSIAGGGT
+561 GNASIKGLNAGMTASNLETRAHALSDAIQNSNLSQRALEVASGKGDSLALSENDRNTITKATQHALANAYSKATGVDVSQAYKDMMSGSIGGNLSGGFNLGFGGKGGDKGGNQANAQASGQIGGSLTTNSVESEDWYQKLSKDQKETFNKTFNESISNEIGKNRDA
-576 TVADVN
+576 
-582 TGSKISGDM
+582 
-591 QGVTAANIAGLSA
+591 SA
-604 SDMKSKQASLAGEVS
+604 SFNNL
-619 QGISDALKTGQTSQS
+619 LKTGNVT
-634 VANMAF
+634 N
-640 DHSASHGINTQAQ
+640 SASI
-653 EIFKASST
+653 KSSMDSYNEAKT
-661 MAFDKMA
+661 LNNSVGYD
-668 QAGDQ
+668 
-673 RAQELMSAL
+673 
-682 KAGGSIEGIAGGN
+682 GGSSIVQGYINENYGGVVN
-695 VSITEKDGTSRTFQF
+695 
-710 TDKEMQQWAK
+710 KE
-720 DFGDNVASTY
+720 NVAS
-730 ARDDSARASLNNAF
+730 AVNA
-744 STFTGKEFSQVHS
+744 
-757 AINKYSSVESFA
+757 VE
-769 SNVNSD
+769 N
-775 SVPKALNNY
+775 
-784 IRSGD
+784 
-789 NAAITNAWNSGN
+789 
-801 IGKAMAMASDDFQRW
+801 
-816 SVNNPQQ
+816 
-823 LSKYF
+823 
-828 SAGDFSSPQNTM
+828 
-840 GSVGMQNYYSP
+840 
-851 STASA
+851 
-856 IHKGNYG
+856 
-863 TVDSA
+863 
-868 AVGFGNSYE
+868 
-877 ADKKS
+877 
-882 MAEGHFNT
+882 MAEGEICKACHIMQEWILMSIQVDCT
-890 TGQNTA
+890 SKQNIIIMI
-896 WGQGNSQGTVQQEV
+896 Q
-910 QGQVN
+910 
-915 NAVNQFNKG
+915 K
-924 APARTVDDGVKVA
+924 
-937 EMAADGAKGS
+937 
-947 FNNTVN
+947 
-953 ALGTVTQTA
+953 AL
-962 LNNPSQLLDSKFWT
+962 
-976 GARDANGNLIQ
+976 
-987 PSNGGNNNSAPP
+987 
-999 APKIPPEF
+999 
-1007 LK
+1007 

>member
-80 TETGYIVNAA
+80 TETSYIVNAA

-170 RLILEAMEKHF
+170 KVILEAMEKHF

-305 LGMVNDMTNY
+305 LGMANDMANY

-334 SYLQQSMVMLASQDA
+334 SYLQQSMIMLASQDA

-547 MNAGVVSLQGATSI
+547 VGAGYNTLQSSFGAGGRSFMGTRDMQHGGELVKDNMTGSSAVINANGSIGNASIKGLNAGMTASNLETRAHALSDAIQNSNLSQRALEVASGKGDSLALSENDRSAITNATQHALANAYSKATGVDVKQAYEDLMSGKIGGGIGFSKEIKGVRINVDAGGSVSTGSVESEDWYQKLSKDQKETFNKTFNESI
-561 GSSRYSTTSIAGGGT
+561 SNEIGKNRDASASFNNLLKTGNVTNSASIKSSMDSYNEAKTLNNSVGYDGGSSIVQGYINENYGGVVNKEN
-576 TVADVN
+576 VASAVN
-582 TGSKISGDM
+582 AVENMAARGDM
-591 QGVTAANIAGLSA
+591 QGLSHYAG
-604 SDMKSKQASLAGEVS
+604 V
-619 QGISDALKTGQTSQS
+619 
-634 VANMAF
+634 N
-640 DHSASHGINTQAQ
+640 
-653 EIFKASST
+653 
-661 MAFDKMA
+661 
-668 QAGDQ
+668 
-673 RAQELMSAL
+673 
-682 KAGGSIEGIAGGN
+682 
-695 VSITEKDGTSRTFQF
+695 
-710 TDKEMQQWAK
+710 
-720 DFGDNVASTY
+720 
-730 ARDDSARASLNNAF
+730 
-744 STFTGKEFSQVHS
+744 
-757 AINKYSSVESFA
+757 
-769 SNVNSD
+769 SNVNSNGLHEQT
-775 SVPKALNNY
+775 KH
-784 IRSGD
+784 
-789 NAAITNAWNSGN
+789 
-801 IGKAMAMASDDFQRW
+801 
-816 SVNNPQQ
+816 
-823 LSKYF
+823 
-828 SAGDFSSPQNTM
+828 
-840 GSVGMQNYYSP
+840 NYYDP
-851 STASA
+851 RGVMTDHNKA
-856 IHKGNYG
+856 IDDLNSRYQ
-863 TVDSA
+863 
-868 AVGFGNSYE
+868 GFLKTRN
-877 ADKKS
+877 
-882 MAEGHFNT
+882 
-890 TGQNTA
+890 
-896 WGQGNSQGTVQQEV
+896 
-910 QGQVN
+910 
-915 NAVNQFNKG
+915 
-924 APARTVDDGVKVA
+924 APAKVESEGLAFDVEKAAGAA
-937 EMAADGAKGS
+937 EKKA
-947 FNNTVN
+947 
-953 ALGTVTQTA
+953 GTA
-962 LNNPSQLLDSKFWT
+962 IKERNE
-976 GARDANGNLIQ
+976 
-987 PSNGGNNNSAPP
+987 
-999 APKIPPEF
+999 KINDTY
-1007 LK
+1007 K

>member
-1 MINAKGSRLW
+1 
-11 HLPFIIIPNKLFNF
+11 
-25 LKQSMK
+25 MK

-36 FLSTLFFAPSFLF
+36 FFSTLFFAPSFLF

-80 TETGYIVNAA
+80 TETSYIVNAA

-170 RLILEAMEKHF
+170 KVILEAMEKHF

-305 LGMVNDMTNY
+305 LGMANDMANY

-437 LCIINYLNDYNLMKV
+437 LCIINFINDFNLMNV

-468 MLIFKEVASRSNFM
+468 MLIFKEVANRSNFM

-547 MNAGVVSLQGATSI
+547 VGAGYNTLQSSFGAGGRSFMGTRDMQHGGELVKDNMTGSSAVINANGSIGNASIKGLNAGMTASNLETRAHALSDAIQNSNLSQRALEVASGKGDSLALSENDRSAIANATQHALANAYSKATGVDVKQAYEDLMSGKIGGGIGFSKEIKGVRINVDAGGSVSTGSVESEDWYQKLSKDQKETFNKTFNESI
-561 GSSRYSTTSIAGGGT
+561 SNEIGKNRDASASFNNLLKTGNVTNSASIKSSMDSYNEAKTLNNSVGYDGGSSIVQGYINENYGGVVNKEN
-576 TVADVN
+576 VASAVN
-582 TGSKISGDM
+582 AVENMAARGDM
-591 QGVTAANIAGLSA
+591 QGLSHYAG
-604 SDMKSKQASLAGEVS
+604 V
-619 QGISDALKTGQTSQS
+619 
-634 VANMAF
+634 N
-640 DHSASHGINTQAQ
+640 
-653 EIFKASST
+653 
-661 MAFDKMA
+661 
-668 QAGDQ
+668 
-673 RAQELMSAL
+673 
-682 KAGGSIEGIAGGN
+682 
-695 VSITEKDGTSRTFQF
+695 
-710 TDKEMQQWAK
+710 
-720 DFGDNVASTY
+720 
-730 ARDDSARASLNNAF
+730 
-744 STFTGKEFSQVHS
+744 
-757 AINKYSSVESFA
+757 
-769 SNVNSD
+769 SNVNSNGLHEQT
-775 SVPKALNNY
+775 KH
-784 IRSGD
+784 
-789 NAAITNAWNSGN
+789 
-801 IGKAMAMASDDFQRW
+801 
-816 SVNNPQQ
+816 
-823 LSKYF
+823 
-828 SAGDFSSPQNTM
+828 
-840 GSVGMQNYYSP
+840 NYYDP
-851 STASA
+851 RGVMTDHNKA
-856 IHKGNYG
+856 IDDLNSRYQ
-863 TVDSA
+863 
-868 AVGFGNSYE
+868 GFLKTRN
-877 ADKKS
+877 
-882 MAEGHFNT
+882 
-890 TGQNTA
+890 
-896 WGQGNSQGTVQQEV
+896 
-910 QGQVN
+910 
-915 NAVNQFNKG
+915 
-924 APARTVDDGVKVA
+924 APAKVESEGLAFDVEKAAGAA
-937 EMAADGAKGS
+937 EKKA
-947 FNNTVN
+947 
-953 ALGTVTQTA
+953 GTA
-962 LNNPSQLLDSKFWT
+962 IKERNE
-976 GARDANGNLIQ
+976 
-987 PSNGGNNNSAPP
+987 
-999 APKIPPEF
+999 KINDTY
-1007 LK
+1007 K

>member
-1 MINAKGSRLW
+1 
-11 HLPFIIIPNKLFNF
+11 
-25 LKQSMK
+25 MK

-36 FLSTLFFAPSFLF
+36 FFSTLFFAPSFLF

-80 TETGYIVNAA
+80 TETSYIVNAA

-170 RLILEAMEKHF
+170 KVILEAMEKHF

-305 LGMVNDMTNY
+305 LGMANDMANY

-334 SYLQQSMVMLASQDA
+334 SYLQQSMIMLASQDA

-437 LCIINYLNDYNLMKV
+437 LCIINFINDFNLMNV

-547 MNAGVVSLQGATSI
+547 VGAGYNTLQSSFGAGGRSFMGTRDMQHGGELVKDNMTGSSAVINANGSIGNASIKGLNAGMTASNLETRAHALSDAIQNSNLSQRALEVASGKGDSLALSENDRSAIANATQHALANAYSKATGVDVKQAYQDMMSGKIGGGIGFSKEIKGVRINVDAGGSASTNSI
-561 GSSRYSTTSIAGGGT
+561 ESEDWYQKLSKDQKETFNKTFNESISNEIGKNRDASASFNNLLKTGNVTNSASIKSSMDSYNEAKTLNNSVGYDGGSSIVQGYINENYGGVVNKEN
-576 TVADVN
+576 VASAVN
-582 TGSKISGDM
+582 AVENMAARGDM
-591 QGVTAANIAGLSA
+591 QGLSHYAG
-604 SDMKSKQASLAGEVS
+604 V
-619 QGISDALKTGQTSQS
+619 
-634 VANMAF
+634 N
-640 DHSASHGINTQAQ
+640 
-653 EIFKASST
+653 
-661 MAFDKMA
+661 
-668 QAGDQ
+668 
-673 RAQELMSAL
+673 
-682 KAGGSIEGIAGGN
+682 
-695 VSITEKDGTSRTFQF
+695 
-710 TDKEMQQWAK
+710 
-720 DFGDNVASTY
+720 
-730 ARDDSARASLNNAF
+730 
-744 STFTGKEFSQVHS
+744 
-757 AINKYSSVESFA
+757 
-769 SNVNSD
+769 SNVNSNGLHEQT
-775 SVPKALNNY
+775 KH
-784 IRSGD
+784 
-789 NAAITNAWNSGN
+789 
-801 IGKAMAMASDDFQRW
+801 
-816 SVNNPQQ
+816 
-823 LSKYF
+823 
-828 SAGDFSSPQNTM
+828 
-840 GSVGMQNYYSP
+840 NYYDP
-851 STASA
+851 RGVMTDHNKA
-856 IHKGNYG
+856 IDDLNSRYQ
-863 TVDSA
+863 
-868 AVGFGNSYE
+868 GFLKTRN
-877 ADKKS
+877 
-882 MAEGHFNT
+882 
-890 TGQNTA
+890 
-896 WGQGNSQGTVQQEV
+896 
-910 QGQVN
+910 
-915 NAVNQFNKG
+915 
-924 APARTVDDGVKVA
+924 APAKVESEGLAFDVEKAAGAA
-937 EMAADGAKGS
+937 EKKA
-947 FNNTVN
+947 
-953 ALGTVTQTA
+953 GTA
-962 LNNPSQLLDSKFWT
+962 IKERNE
-976 GARDANGNLIQ
+976 
-987 PSNGGNNNSAPP
+987 
-999 APKIPPEF
+999 KINDTY
-1007 LK
+1007 K

>member
-1 MINAKGSRLW
+1 
-11 HLPFIIIPNKLFNF
+11 
-25 LKQSMK
+25 MK

-36 FLSTLFFAPSFLF
+36 FFSTLFFAPSFLF
-49 GATEIANSNLIYT
+49 GATNIANSNLIYT

-80 TETGYIVNAA
+80 TETDYIVKAA

-101 KAMDGQTNPVFEFG
+101 KAMDGQTSPVFEFG
-115 KMFILFAVVW
+115 KMFMLFAVVW
-125 QMFLR
+125 YMFLK
-130 APNDNSHRFMIHD
+130 APNDNNHRFMIHD

-170 RLILEAMEKHF
+170 KVILEAMEKHF

-262 TPLFKNNNN
+262 TPLFENNNN
-271 VEEQSVVPC
+271 IEEQSIVPC

-290 IQNDTDEAMKIHAAL
+290 IKKDTDEAMKIHAAL
-305 LGMVNDMTNY
+305 LGMANDMTNY
-315 EQKFLGAAQIYNE
+315 EKKFLGAAQIYNE

-334 SYLQQSMVMLASQDA
+334 SYLQQSMIMLASQDA

-437 LCIINYLNDYNLMKV
+437 LCIINFINDFNLMNV

-468 MLIFKEVASRSNFM
+468 MLIFKEVANRSNFM

-496 AKASEQGFI
+496 AKASEQGFV

-547 MNAGVVSLQGATSI
+547 VGAGYNTLQSSFGVGGRSFMGTRDMQHGGELVKDNMTGSSAVINADGSIGNASIKGLNAGMTASNLETRQHALSDAIQNSNLSQRALEVASGKGDSLALSENDRSAITNATQHALANAYSKATGVDVKQAYEDLMSGKIGGGIGFSKEIKGVRINVDAGGSVSTGSVESEAWYQNLSKNQQETFNKTFNESLSNEIGKNRDASASFNNLLKTGNVTNSASIKSSMDSYNEAKTLNNSVGYDGGSSIVQGYINENYGGVVSKEN
-561 GSSRYSTTSIAGGGT
+561 
-576 TVADVN
+576 VASAVN
-582 TGSKISGDM
+582 AVENMAARGDM
-591 QGVTAANIAGLSA
+591 QGLSHYAGV
-604 SDMKSKQASLAGEVS
+604 D
-619 QGISDALKTGQTSQS
+619 
-634 VANMAF
+634 
-640 DHSASHGINTQAQ
+640 
-653 EIFKASST
+653 
-661 MAFDKMA
+661 
-668 QAGDQ
+668 
-673 RAQELMSAL
+673 
-682 KAGGSIEGIAGGN
+682 
-695 VSITEKDGTSRTFQF
+695 
-710 TDKEMQQWAK
+710 
-720 DFGDNVASTY
+720 
-730 ARDDSARASLNNAF
+730 
-744 STFTGKEFSQVHS
+744 
-757 AINKYSSVESFA
+757 
-769 SNVNSD
+769 SNVNSNGLFGQSKHNYHD
-775 SVPKALNNY
+775 PRGVMTDHNKAIDDLNSRQKGFMATRNAPNDVKSEGLAGG
-784 IRSGD
+784 IQKAA
-789 NAAITNAWNSGN
+789 NAAEY
-801 IGKAMAMASDDFQRW
+801 KA
-816 SVNNPQQ
+816 
-823 LSKYF
+823 
-828 SAGDFSSPQNTM
+828 G
-840 GSVGMQNYYSP
+840 
-851 STASA
+851 TA
-856 IHKGNYG
+856 IKERN
-863 TVDSA
+863 
-868 AVGFGNSYE
+868 E
-877 ADKKS
+877 
-882 MAEGHFNT
+882 
-890 TGQNTA
+890 
-896 WGQGNSQGTVQQEV
+896 
-910 QGQVN
+910 
-915 NAVNQFNKG
+915 
-924 APARTVDDGVKVA
+924 
-937 EMAADGAKGS
+937 
-947 FNNTVN
+947 
-953 ALGTVTQTA
+953 
-962 LNNPSQLLDSKFWT
+962 
-976 GARDANGNLIQ
+976 
-987 PSNGGNNNSAPP
+987 
-999 APKIPPEF
+999 KINDTY
-1007 LK
+1007 K

>member
-1 MINAKGSRLW
+1 
-11 HLPFIIIPNKLFNF
+11 
-25 LKQSMK
+25 MK

-36 FLSTLFFAPSFLF
+36 FFSTLFFAPSFLF
-49 GATEIANSNLIYT
+49 GATNIANSNLIYT

-80 TETGYIVNAA
+80 TETDYIVNAA

-115 KMFILFAVVW
+115 KMFMLFAVVW
-125 QMFLR
+125 YMFLR
-130 APNDNSHRFMIHD
+130 APNDNNHRFMIHD

-170 RLILEAMEKHF
+170 KVILEAMEKHF
-181 STPQSTNFSNAGLGF
+181 TTPQSTNFSNAGLGF
-196 SLQVMSTLPSVKL
+196 SLQVMSTLPNVKL

-245 DNLMQD
+245 DNLIQD

-262 TPLFKNNNN
+262 TPLFENNNN
-271 VEEQSVVPC
+271 IEKQSVVPC

-290 IQNDTDEAMKIHAAL
+290 IKNDTDEAMKIHAAL
-305 LGMVNDMTNY
+305 LGMANDMANY

-334 SYLQQSMVMLASQDA
+334 SYLQQSMIMLASQDA

-382 GHMAQTYLPL
+382 GHLAQTYLPL

-437 LCIINYLNDYNLMKV
+437 LCIINFINDFNLMNV

-468 MLIFKEVASRSNFM
+468 ILIFKEVANRSNFM

-496 AKASEQGFI
+496 AKASEQGFV

-547 MNAGVVSLQGATSI
+547 VGAGYNTLQSSFGVGGRSFMGTRDMQHGGELVKDNMTGSSAVINANGSIGNASIKGLNAGMTASNLETRAHALSDVIQNSNLSQRALEVASGKGDSLALSENDRSAITNATQHALANAYSKATGVDVKQAYNDIISGKVGISFGVSGELSTNSQESEAWYQNLSKDQKETFQKSFNESLSNEIGKNRDASASFNNLLKTGNVTNSASIKSSMDSYNEAKTLNNSVGYDGGASIVQGYINENYGGVVSKEN
-561 GSSRYSTTSIAGGGT
+561 
-576 TVADVN
+576 VASAVN
-582 TGSKISGDM
+582 AVENMAARGDM
-591 QGVTAANIAGLSA
+591 QGLSHYAGV
-604 SDMKSKQASLAGEVS
+604 D
-619 QGISDALKTGQTSQS
+619 
-634 VANMAF
+634 
-640 DHSASHGINTQAQ
+640 
-653 EIFKASST
+653 
-661 MAFDKMA
+661 
-668 QAGDQ
+668 
-673 RAQELMSAL
+673 
-682 KAGGSIEGIAGGN
+682 
-695 VSITEKDGTSRTFQF
+695 
-710 TDKEMQQWAK
+710 
-720 DFGDNVASTY
+720 
-730 ARDDSARASLNNAF
+730 
-744 STFTGKEFSQVHS
+744 
-757 AINKYSSVESFA
+757 
-769 SNVNSD
+769 SNVNSNGLFGQSKHNYHD
-775 SVPKALNNY
+775 PRGVMTDHNKAIDDLNSRQKGFMATRNAPNDVKSEGLAGG
-784 IRSGD
+784 IQKAA
-789 NAAITNAWNSGN
+789 NAAEFKTGTAIEERNNKIDYAG
-801 IGKAMAMASDDFQRW
+801 IQKDIKDGKADI
-816 SVNNPQQ
+816 
-823 LSKYF
+823 SK
-828 SAGDFSSPQNTM
+828 
-840 GSVGMQNYYSP
+840 
-851 STASA
+851 A
-856 IHKGNYG
+856 I
-863 TVDSA
+863 D
-868 AVGFGNSYE
+868 FGN
-877 ADKKS
+877 
-882 MAEGHFNT
+882 
-890 TGQNTA
+890 QNR
-896 WGQGNSQGTVQQEV
+896 N
-910 QGQVN
+910 
-915 NAVNQFNKG
+915 
-924 APARTVDDGVKVA
+924 
-937 EMAADGAKGS
+937 M
-947 FNNTVN
+947 
-953 ALGTVTQTA
+953 
-962 LNNPSQLLDSKFWT
+962 
-976 GARDANGNLIQ
+976 
-987 PSNGGNNNSAPP
+987 
-999 APKIPPEF
+999 
-1007 LK
+1007 

>member
-1 MINAKGSRLW
+1 
-11 HLPFIIIPNKLFNF
+11 
-25 LKQSMK
+25 MK

-36 FLSTLFFAPSFLF
+36 FFSTLFFAPSFLF
-49 GATEIANSNLIYT
+49 GATNIANGNLIYT

-80 TETGYIVNAA
+80 TETDYIVNAA

-101 KAMDGQTNPVFEFG
+101 KAMDGQTNPVFELG
-115 KMFILFAVVW
+115 KMFVLFAVVW
-125 QMFLR
+125 YMFLR
-130 APNDNSHRFMIHD
+130 APNDNNHRFMIHD

-170 RLILEAMEKHF
+170 KVILEAMEKHF
-181 STPQSTNFSNAGLGF
+181 TTPQSTNFSNAGLGF

-245 DNLMQD
+245 DNLIQD

-262 TPLFKNNNN
+262 TPLFENNNN
-271 VEEQSVVPC
+271 IEKQSVVPC

-290 IQNDTDEAMKIHAAL
+290 IKNDTDEAMKIHAAL
-305 LGMVNDMTNY
+305 LGMANDMANY

-334 SYLQQSMVMLASQDA
+334 SYLQQSMIMLASQDA

-437 LCIINYLNDYNLMKV
+437 LCIINFINDFNLMNV

-468 MLIFKEVASRSNFM
+468 MLIFKEVANRSNFM

-496 AKASEQGFI
+496 AKASEQGFV

-547 MNAGVVSLQGATSI
+547 VGAGYNTLQSSFGVGGRSFMGTRDMQHGGELVKDNMTGSSAVINADGSIGNASIKGLNAGMTASNLETRQHALSDAIQNSNLSQRALEVASGKGDSLALSENDRSAITNATQHALANAYSKATGVDVKQAYEDLMSGKIGGGIGFSKEIKGVRINVDAGGSVSTGSVESEAWYQNLSKNQQETFNKTFNESLSNEIGKNRDASASFNNLLKTGNVTNSASIKSSMDSYNEAKTLNNSVGYDGGSSIVQGYINENYGGVVSKEN
-561 GSSRYSTTSIAGGGT
+561 
-576 TVADVN
+576 VASAVN
-582 TGSKISGDM
+582 AVENMAARGDM
-591 QGVTAANIAGLSA
+591 QGLSHYAGV
-604 SDMKSKQASLAGEVS
+604 D
-619 QGISDALKTGQTSQS
+619 
-634 VANMAF
+634 
-640 DHSASHGINTQAQ
+640 
-653 EIFKASST
+653 
-661 MAFDKMA
+661 
-668 QAGDQ
+668 
-673 RAQELMSAL
+673 
-682 KAGGSIEGIAGGN
+682 
-695 VSITEKDGTSRTFQF
+695 
-710 TDKEMQQWAK
+710 
-720 DFGDNVASTY
+720 
-730 ARDDSARASLNNAF
+730 
-744 STFTGKEFSQVHS
+744 
-757 AINKYSSVESFA
+757 
-769 SNVNSD
+769 SNVNSNGLFGQSKHNYHD
-775 SVPKALNNY
+775 PRGVMTDHNKAIDDLNSRQKGFMATRNAPNDVKSEGLAGG
-784 IRSGD
+784 IQKAA
-789 NAAITNAWNSGN
+789 NAAEY
-801 IGKAMAMASDDFQRW
+801 KA
-816 SVNNPQQ
+816 
-823 LSKYF
+823 
-828 SAGDFSSPQNTM
+828 G
-840 GSVGMQNYYSP
+840 
-851 STASA
+851 TA
-856 IHKGNYG
+856 IKERN
-863 TVDSA
+863 
-868 AVGFGNSYE
+868 E
-877 ADKKS
+877 
-882 MAEGHFNT
+882 
-890 TGQNTA
+890 
-896 WGQGNSQGTVQQEV
+896 
-910 QGQVN
+910 
-915 NAVNQFNKG
+915 
-924 APARTVDDGVKVA
+924 
-937 EMAADGAKGS
+937 
-947 FNNTVN
+947 
-953 ALGTVTQTA
+953 
-962 LNNPSQLLDSKFWT
+962 
-976 GARDANGNLIQ
+976 
-987 PSNGGNNNSAPP
+987 
-999 APKIPPEF
+999 KINDTY
-1007 LK
+1007 K